1 MASNDDVE
9 PEGCVVGLQAG
20 IPALRES
27 GHEMQQVTPD
37 VRAPSRFRGRYHFGG
52 QLLSIFPHHSREGR
66 RQ

>member
-9 PEGCVVGLQAG
+9 PQGSGVGVQAE
-20 IPALRES
+20 IPALWGS

-52 QLLSIFPHHSREGR
+52 
-66 RQ
+66 